1 MIRNLKKIKYIF
13 VSMLLFST
21 NLLYA
26 TNLNSSDLSLY
37 NGGIKSNGFLDPSSA
52 VREEP
57 GNVVGNMLV
66 TGDSYGGFFVSFLKS
81 HHGYNIDK
89 NSYCRPQKTVIE
101 NYEIYQLAFIANCE
115 NVVLSIGFNDFIK
128 QTDLNDF
135 HHYVDLLVKRA
146 EMYGKR
152 LILHSFLS
160 VPFVDDKDTS
170 KYKNTFEDYD
180 TELRIIASK
189 YDNVEYID
197 ITDIQGNP
205 EFLLDDA
212 IHYNEKM
219 YLILYDRIQEM
230 LNKKQKEVKVIMSN
244 D

>member
-1 MIRNLKKIKYIF
+1 MIKCFKKIKYLI
-13 VSMLLFST
+13 VLMLLLCT

-26 TNLNSSDLSLY
+26 ATSNASDFAID

-135 HHYVDLLVKRA
+135 YHYVVLLVKRA

-160 VPFVDDKDTS
+160 VPYLDDKDSS
-170 KYKNTFEDYD
+170 KYKNTFEEYD
-180 TELRIIASK
+180 TELRIIAAK

-197 ITDIQGNP
+197 ITDIQNNP
-205 EFLLDDA
+205 EFLLDDQ

-219 YLILYDRIQEM
+219 YFILYDRIQEM

-244 D
+244 N